1 MEDIVEEEEQR
12 ERDGERDREKGGR
25 EAGERER
32 ENPWNVMLVALFL
45 KVANLLVYIIR
56 RSSVELFSARVNKG
70 LEQAKWERERLIHRL
85 RGDA

>member
-1 MEDIVEEEEQR
+1 
-12 ERDGERDREKGGR
+12 
-25 EAGERER
+25 
-32 ENPWNVMLVALFL
+32 MLVALFL